1 MNSSPMRRTLPFAL
15 LFALVFFVQ
24 VACGGGEEGSTTLP
38 SPDKSSPEIPVPAP
52 VDDKPGAGK
61 AGKVAT
67 EGRYVGRVLPRE
79 SAELGP
85 KMSGTLTAV
94 SVDEGDMVK
103 KGQVLFRVSPGTM
116 RLQVDSAAAALE
128 GATLA
133 RDEALRE
140 LERQQKLAAK
150 GSVSNVVVER
160 TQANYDAAVNA
171 VERAQ
176 VGVSM
181 SKRALGDTSVTSP
194 ISGVVAQKLKNVGET
209 VTMMPPTTVLVIQD
223 QSALELRVRVPENQL
238 RVLRP
243 GSEVV
248 AHFSALELSRPARID
263 RIMPT
268 IDPITRTIEVVA
280 EVNNDDDLLRPGMY
294 VEVEVGAEAG
304 KPAAGAETAAS
315 GEEAEG

>member
-1 MNSSPMRRTLPFAL
+1 
-15 LFALVFFVQ
+15 
-24 VACGGGEEGSTTLP
+24 
-38 SPDKSSPEIPVPAP
+38 VPAP
-52 VDDKPGAGK
+52 ADDKPGAGK

-128 GATLA
+128 GASLN
-133 RDEALRE
+133 RDEAQRE
-140 LERQQKLAAK
+140 LERQKSLAAK
-150 GSVSNVVVER
+150 GTVSNVVVER
-160 TQANYDAAVNA
+160 AQAQYDAAVNA

-176 VGVSM
+176 VSVSM

-194 ISGVVAQKLKNVGET
+194 IDGVVAKKNKNLGET
-209 VTMMPPTTVLVIQD
+209 VTMMPPTIVLVIQD
-223 QSALELRVRVPENQL
+223 QSALELRVRVPETQL
-238 RVLRP
+238 RTLRP
-243 GSEVV
+243 GGEMI
-248 AHFSALELSRPARID
+248 AHFTALEVTRPAKIQ

-280 EVNNDDDLLRPGMY
+280 EVDNADDLLRPGMY
-294 VEVEVGAEAG
+294 VEVEIGEAAMG
-304 KPAAGAETAAS
+304 PAKAG
-315 GEEAEG
+315 GEEG